1 MKKKK
6 EQKILT
12 LIIILAIIALTVLI
26 WSIIYDAEIKR
37 NKIAVENIKIPEVKA
52 KEEVVEPVEEE
63 KTVTSEEV
71 TNEYIG
77 EEEKEDFKEEIII
90 QNKDEKAIELAK
102 KEWWEDDTVTFNIEK
117 KNGAKYYIAVKKDAM
132 VVEWYE
138 VDTESWK
145 ISEY

>member
-12 LIIILAIIALTVLI
+12 LIIILAIIALAVLI

-37 NKIAVENIKIPEVKA
+37 NKIAVESIKIPEVKA
-52 KEEVVEPVEEE
+52 KKEVVEPV
-63 KTVTSEEV
+63 
-71 TNEYIG
+71 

-102 KEWWEDDTVTFNIEK
+102 KEWGEDDTVTFNIEK

>member
-1 MKKKK
+1 MSDLEKAMAGDK
-6 EQKILT
+6 E
-12 LIIILAIIALTVLI
+12 AF
-26 WSIIYDAEIKR
+26 SR
-37 NKIAVENIKIPEVKA
+37 
-52 KEEVVEPVEEE
+52 
-63 KTVTSEEV
+63 
-71 TNEYIG
+71 
-77 EEEKEDFKEEIII
+77 III

-102 KEWWEDDTVTFNIEK
+102 KEWGEDDTVTFNIEK

>member
-1 MKKKK
+1 M
-6 EQKILT
+6 
-12 LIIILAIIALTVLI
+12 
-26 WSIIYDAEIKR
+26 
-37 NKIAVENIKIPEVKA
+37 
-52 KEEVVEPVEEE
+52 EPVEEE

-102 KEWWEDDTVTFNIEK
+102 KEWGEDDTVTFNIEK

>member
-12 LIIILAIIALTVLI
+12 LIIISAIIALTVLI

-37 NKIAVENIKIPEVKA
+37 NKIAVESIKIPEVKA

-77 EEEKEDFKEEIII
+77 EEEKEEIII

-102 KEWWEDDTVTFNIEK
+102 KEWGEDDTVTFNIEK